1 VELYQPYAEPEI
13 VKWIRSARLRWA
25 GHIVRMR
32 ESDPV
37 RKSTFD
43 VLLGE
48 RTVGRPK
55 RRWIEEVERELK
67 AMVVKDWKRL
77 ALERDKWKKNCGGGQ
92 DLNWAVVP
100 RRESFFGHHK

>member
-1 VELYQPYAEPEI
+1 

-25 GHIVRMR
+25 ELKVRMG
-32 ESDPV
+32 ESDTA

-43 VLLGE
+43 VLLCE

-67 AMVVKDWKRL
+67 GMGVKDWKRL
-77 ALERDKWKKNCGGGQ
+77 ALERDKWKKIVQEVQG
-92 DLNWAVVP
+92 LNWAVEP
-100 RRESFFGHHK
+100 RRERDNRL